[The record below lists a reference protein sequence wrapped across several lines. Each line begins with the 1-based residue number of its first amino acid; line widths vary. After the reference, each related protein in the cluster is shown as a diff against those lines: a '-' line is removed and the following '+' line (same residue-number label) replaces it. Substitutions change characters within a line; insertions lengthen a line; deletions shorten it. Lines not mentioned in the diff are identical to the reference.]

1 MGLCWAARQIDLQL
15 SLIIAVLYT
24 IIVKLATRLLNH
36 KTTNTMVSKLKLLII
51 CFALSLSAI
60 AQKKIGNETPEQKQQ
75 RMQWWTDS
83 RFGMFIHWGLYS
95 LPARHE
101 WVKSNEHLTN
111 EQYQK
116 YFDVYNPDL
125 FNPKAW
131 AKEAKAAGMR
141 YGVLTTKHHEGFCL
155 FDSKY
160 TDYKATNTGA
170 KRDLVREY
178 VNAFRAEGLK
188 VGFYYSLL
196 DWHHPDYTM
205 DNVHPLVNANGSD
218 SNYARFNK
226 GRDMA
231 KYREYLKNQ
240 ITELLTN
247 YGKIDVLWLDWS
259 WNKADRGLRGKGP
272 DDWGSVELLKLVRKL
287 QPGII
292 VNNRLG
298 LEDYSDGGDFET
310 PEQVSPKELLAYK
323 GKTWETCQTF
333 SGSWGYYRDE
343 NTWKTH
349 RQLLDLLITSVS
361 NGGNLIL
368 NVGPTARGEFDYRA
382 TSALDS
388 MAYWMHAN
396 SKAIYNCTY
405 APATYAVPGNTLLTY
420 NGAAKRLYV
429 HLMQYPNGTLVLPG
443 YKGKIKYAQ
452 FLNDYSE
459 VLYKEQGDD
468 IVVTLPA
475 KKPPFEIP
483 VVELVLQ

>member
-1 MGLCWAARQIDLQL
+1 MLRKI
-15 SLIIAVLYT
+15 
-24 IIVKLATRLLNH
+24 
-36 KTTNTMVSKLKLLII
+36 LLIVLI
-51 CFALSLSAI
+51 ASLTVLSVS
-60 AQKKIGNETPEQKQQ
+60 AQKKIGNETPAQKEQ
-75 RMQWWTDS
+75 RMKWWTDA

-95 LPARHE
+95 QAARHE
-101 WVKSNEHLTN
+101 WVKHNEHLTN
-111 EQYQK
+111 GEYQK
-116 YFDVYNPDL
+116 YFDQFNPDH
-125 FNPKAW
+125 FDPKKW
-131 AKEAKAAGMR
+131 AREAKAAGMK
-141 YGVLTTKHHEGFCL
+141 YAVLTTKHHEGFCL

-160 TDYKATNTGA
+160 TDYKAPNTHA
-170 KRDLVREY
+170 KRDLVKEY
-178 VNAFRAEGLK
+178 VNAFRAEGMK

-205 DNVHPLVNANGSD
+205 DNAHPLVQVDTSKE
-218 SNYARFNK
+218 NYARLNK

-231 KYREYLKNQ
+231 KYRQYMRNQ

-259 WNKADRGLRGKGP
+259 WSKGDKHGKGE

-292 VNNRLG
+292 INNRLG
-298 LEDYSDGGDFET
+298 LDEYADGADFVT
-310 PEQVSPKELLAYK
+310 PEQVSSKELAQYK

-382 TSALDS
+382 TNALDTMS
-388 MAYWMHAN
+388 YWMHAN

-405 APATYAVPGNTLLTY
+405 APSEFKTPDNTKLTY
-420 NGAAKRLYV
+420 NPQTKRLYV
-429 HLMQYPNGTLVLPG
+429 HVYNYPADGKLILPG

-459 VLYKEQGDD
+459 LKYTPNGNDLEL
-468 IVVTLPA
+468 TLPQN
-475 KKPPFEIP
+475 KPHYEIP
-483 VVELVLQ
+483 VVELTLQ

>member
-1 MGLCWAARQIDLQL
+1 M
-15 SLIIAVLYT
+15 
-24 IIVKLATRLLNH
+24 
-36 KTTNTMVSKLKLLII
+36 
-51 CFALSLSAI
+51 
-60 AQKKIGNETPEQKQQ
+60 E
-75 RMQWWTDS
+75 WWSDS

-95 LPARHE
+95 GAARHE
-101 WVKSNEHLTN
+101 WVKHNEHMTN

-116 YFDVYNPDL
+116 YFDEFNPDQ
-125 FNPKAW
+125 FDPVKW
-131 AKEAKAAGMR
+131 AKEAKSAGMK
-141 YGVLTTKHHEGFCL
+141 YAVLTAKHHEGFCL

-160 TDYKATNTGA
+160 TDYKATNTQA

-178 VNAFRAEGLK
+178 VNAFRAQGLK

-205 DNVHPLVNANGSD
+205 DDVHPLVQVDTSEAN
-218 SNYARFNK
+218 YKKLNK
-226 GRDMA
+226 GRDMER
-231 KYREYLKNQ
+231 YRQYMRNQ

-259 WNKADRGLRGKGP
+259 WDKSSERGKRGK
-272 DDWGSVELLKLVRKL
+272 DWGAVELLKLVRKL

-298 LEDYSDGGDFET
+298 LSEYKDGADFET
-310 PEQVSPKELLAYK
+310 PEQVSPAELAKYR

-382 TSALDS
+382 TNALDS

-396 SKAIYNCTY
+396 SNAIYNCTY
-405 APATYAVPGNTLLTY
+405 APTEYKIPDGDKLTY
-420 NGAAKRLYV
+420 NKTLKRLYI
-429 HLMQYPNGTLVLPG
+429 HLYNYPQQGKLVLPG
-443 YKGKIKYAQ
+443 YNGKVKYVQ
-452 FLNDYSE
+452 FLNDHSE
-459 VLYKEQGDD
+459 ILSKPSATSSEDLEL
-468 IVVTLPA
+468 TLPV
-475 KKPPFEIP
+475 KKPPYEIP
-483 VVELVLQ
+483 VIELMLE